1 MDQHQQV
8 FEEPERYGTD
18 DPDRLQRISER
29 AFARFEARGGEH
41 GHDLE
46 DWLAA
51 EQDETAETAARRSAD
66 DADEGLRGDGQVGG
80 PHGQVRQE
88 SIRKGRESDARTTT
102 RYAQERP
109 VR

>member
-1 MDQHQQV
+1 MDQHQQAL
-8 FEEPERYGTD
+8 EKPERYGTH
-18 DPDRLQRISER
+18 DPDRLQRINER

-41 GHDLE
+41 GHDLD

-51 EQDETAETAARRSAD
+51 EREETVETTARRSAD

-80 PHGQVRQE
+80 PHGQLRQE
-88 SIRKGRESDARTTT
+88 GIGKGRESDARTTP